1 MFSVIF
7 LAEQKSLPPSPSLL
21 SDRVSTPHSSYI
33 DEPTLVDLLHKQDR
47 EAIPHIYR
55 QYRSALLGAI
65 VRIVGEAEL
74 AEDVLQECLVKF
86 WRHGSSY
93 DPAKGRLFTW
103 MLNICRNAA
112 IDKTRSKEYKYRAEI
127 RLDGS
132 FVSEVDHHKAYELAT
147 DQIGLREMVEKL
159 DPKYRE
165 LVELVYFGG
174 RSQREAAKELDLPV
188 GTVKTRLRSAL
199 GTLRKWVK
207 Q

>member
-1 MFSVIF
+1 MVE
-7 LAEQKSLPPSPSLL
+7 LLRQQK
-21 SDRVSTPHSSYI
+21 
-33 DEPTLVDLLHKQDR
+33 K

-55 QYRSALLGAI
+55 QYRLALLGAI

-86 WRHGSSY
+86 WRHGPSY
-93 DPAKGRLFTW
+93 DPQKGRLFTW

-127 RLDGS
+127 RGDGS
-132 FVSEVDHHKAYELAT
+132 LVPEADHNATYEMAI
-147 DQIGLREMVEKL
+147 DQIGLREMVGSL

-174 RSQREAAKELDLPV
+174 RSQREAAKELDLPI

-199 GTLRKWVK
+199 GMLRKWVK